1 MTCRGRGYNGV
12 AITGSSKRRQRAR
25 HSRSAISS
33 AQTAA
38 NLEATQVGVDQPF
51 SFSIPIKFGVTP
63 VPGLGMEAVIFVGLA
78 LMIAG
83 VVFQGRRA
91 KA

>member
-1 MTCRGRGYNGV
+1 MTIRFRSRWKCPVPGPAV
-12 AITGSSKRRQRAR
+12 LLQR
-25 HSRSAISS
+25 
-33 AQTAA
+33 
-38 NLEATQVGVDQPF
+38 
-51 SFSIPIKFGVTP
+51 IPIKFGVTP